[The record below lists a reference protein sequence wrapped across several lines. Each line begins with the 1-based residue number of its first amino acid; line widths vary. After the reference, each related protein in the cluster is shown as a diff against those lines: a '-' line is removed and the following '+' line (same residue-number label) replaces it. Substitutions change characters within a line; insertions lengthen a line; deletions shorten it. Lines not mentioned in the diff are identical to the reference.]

1 MGGSSHSMNGAGSK
15 VVAAEVANL
24 AYYEANAEKYA
35 KQTCHADLSHL
46 YAAFLS
52 LLPRNARILD
62 VGCGGGRDLRAFHE
76 RGFDVFGVDPSS
88 ALVEIAREYSGAEV
102 AVAKVEALEFEE
114 KFDGVWACAS
124 LLHLPKAEL
133 PEALRRIHR
142 SLIAGGV
149 FFLSVQAGRGEEF
162 SEDGRFYARYE
173 EPEIRSAIQEI
184 GFDTLNTWT
193 TSDAL
198 SGRAK
203 ISWINLL
210 ARKPLPIVSDAN
222 DL

>member
-1 MGGSSHSMNGAGSK
+1 MGGSSHSMNSAGSK
-15 VVAAEVANL
+15 VVSAEVTNL

-35 KQTCHADLSHL
+35 NQTRYADLSHL

-62 VGCGGGRDLRAFHE
+62 VGCGGGRDLRAFRE
-76 RGFDVFGVDPSS
+76 RGFEAFGVDPSS
-88 ALVEIAREYSGAEV
+88 ALVEIACEYSGAEV

-114 KFDGVWACAS
+114 QFDGVWACAS
-124 LLHLPKAEL
+124 LLHLPKAKL
-133 PEALRRIHR
+133 QEALRRIHR

-149 FFLSVQAGRGEEF
+149 LFLSVQAGRGEEF
-162 SEDGRFYARYE
+162 SEDGRFYALYE
-173 EPEIRSAIQEI
+173 EPEIRSAIQET
-184 GFDTLNTWT
+184 GFGTLNTWT

-198 SGRAK
+198 PGRPE

-210 ARKPLPIVSDAN
+210 ARKPLPIVSDASG
-222 DL
+222 L